1 MSLADND
8 DDDNWFYCD
17 DDVDDDD
24 DEDDDWFY
32 CNDDD
37 DDDDYDDNWLYCGN
51 CGLSGRL
58 IPSSNY
64 GTLCHKMAETLERS
78 LHSIIILYSLIN
90 HKYFISWIIKCCH
103 KLARRRHFNALFIP

>member
-1 MSLADND
+1 MMINVSVMSL
-8 DDDNWFYCD
+8 
-17 DDVDDDD
+17 VD
-24 DEDDDWFY
+24 
-32 CNDDD
+32 NDDD
-37 DDDDYDDNWLYCGN
+37 DDDDDDDNWLYCGN

-78 LHSIIILYSLIN
+78 LHSIIILHSLIN

-103 KLARRRHFNALFIP
+103 KLARRRHLNALFIP